1 MIESA
6 RNSAARG
13 VAWLRALIQP
23 GGSLRGAT
31 ALDCYYK
38 APCALAFAGHRD
50 DALRVFGFV
59 EQRFLQANGDL
70 DGTGVSWYD
79 RFRIYPHSWLLWAA
93 TELDRPETAR
103 ALAGFLETQW
113 NPESGGFRADANGT
127 EEIMT
132 TSLAGLALLRHGRAE
147 IAERAGEWLERVLD
161 AQPDLHRGLIHV
173 WRPGKGL
180 DEGDGSVW
188 FRVNASE
195 PRQWYFQ
202 YGISAAL
209 LADLA
214 RRTGQQKWLSLA
226 RRYLHA
232 SAHCHEDRY
241 STPQSGKIGWGAA
254 WTYAQSR
261 REEDKAL
268 VEAVIRGLGALQCGD
283 GSWNGEGVYDA
294 QPDPASAVA
303 RIDVTA
309 EFVALL
315 SIMGMAESR

>member
-1 MIESA
+1 MSGSA
-6 RNSAARG
+6 RSMAARG
-13 VAWLRALIQP
+13 ADWLRALLQP
-23 GGSLRGAT
+23 DGSFPGEA

-38 APCALAFAGHRD
+38 APCALAFSGHRE
-50 DALRVFGFV
+50 DALRVFRFV
-59 EQRFLQANGDL
+59 EQRFLQPDGDL
-70 DGTGVSWYD
+70 DGTGVAWYD

-93 TELDRPETAR
+93 TELDRPETAC
-103 ALAGFLETQW
+103 ALASFLETRW
-113 NPESGGFRADANGT
+113 HPESGGFRADAKGT

-132 TSLAGLALLRHGRAE
+132 TSLAGLAMLRNGRAD
-147 IAERAGEWLERVLD
+147 IAMRAGEWLERVLG
-161 AQPDLHRGLIHV
+161 AQPDLRRGLIHV
-173 WRPGKGL
+173 WRPLTGL

-188 FRVNASE
+188 FRVNAAE

-209 LADLA
+209 LSDLA
-214 RRTGQQKWLSLA
+214 RSTGQGKWLALA

-232 SAHCHEDRY
+232 SAHCHQDRY

-254 WTYAQSR
+254 WTHALSGH
-261 REEDKAL
+261 REDEAL
-268 VEAVIRGLGALQCGD
+268 VEAVVNGLGALQCGD
-283 GSWNGEGVYDA
+283 GSWNGEGVYHA

-315 SIMGMAESR
+315 SIMGTAESR